1 MEEAKLKF
9 CLDPRNMDIVRDDS
23 KERISRGRILEVGG
37 NENFTG
43 CCSTGR
49 GRRTRIWSWLP
60 RSSGGDRNIHEG
72 CFHVGHEKSFSLV
85 SFCW

>member
-43 CCSTGR
+43 CC
-49 GRRTRIWSWLP
+49 RTPVVADVRV
-60 RSSGGDRNIHEG
+60 SGAGYPAPLGVTETFTRAV
-72 CFHVGHEKSFSLV
+72 FMWATRKVSL
-85 SFCW
+85 

>member
-43 CCSTGR
+43 CCRTGR
-49 GRRTRIWSWLP
+49 GRRTRIWSGLP

-72 CFHVGHEKSFSLV
+72 CFHVSHEKSFSLV

>member
-43 CCSTGR
+43 VLPHR
-49 GRRTRIWSWLP
+49 SWPTYAYLERATP
-60 RSSGGDRNIHEG
+60 LLWG
-72 CFHVGHEKSFSLV
+72 
-85 SFCW
+85 

>member
-43 CCSTGR
+43 C
-49 GRRTRIWSWLP
+49 
-60 RSSGGDRNIHEG
+60 
-72 CFHVGHEKSFSLV
+72 
-85 SFCW
+85 